1 MTSIDR
7 PQLQNINAPTLKQ
20 LINSLPKTL
29 RERQGQQLLLLD
41 VRETGE
47 YASEHIPDAL
57 LCPLST
63 LDPSSIE
70 FQVERKIL
78 LYCQSGRRSI
88 QAAQK
93 LLESGFTDVTHL
105 EGGLNAW
112 KAAGYATQTD
122 LNAPISLFRQV
133 QIVAGSLVV
142 LGTVL
147 GTFGS
152 PWFLLLCCFVGCG
165 LVFAGISD
173 TCAMGMLLM
182 KLPYNRRVKSS

>member
-20 LINSLPKTL
+20 LIDLQ
-29 RERQGQQLLLLD
+29 RQQLVLLD

-70 FQVERKIL
+70 FQVERKIV

-93 LLESGFTDVTHL
+93 LLESGFIDVTHL

-112 KAAGYATQTD
+112 KEAGYATQTD